1 MKKPRH
7 LAAPGSFRSG
17 KDGSAILEHDRL
29 TATLP
34 VTDLQR
40 DLLALLDILHT
51 GTLQNGGMQEHV
63 LAAIVRRHEAEA
75 AHLVEPLDGA
85 TDGVGRA
92 TLVAAEVTA
101 RRRTVAEIA
110 ARRAA
115 TVAEATAEAATVT
128 EVTARRT
135 VAEATTIAEAATRR
149 ATVAEATA
157 EAATVAEVTARR
169 TVTEIA
175 AGRTIAEATTG
186 MATGAL
192 LQLGDAGHQA
202 ASLAVRADLANQLVA
217 RLGGLNAGFGQ
228 GRCVEENV
236 LAIGA
241 KHKAEAFTPVI
252 PLHLGLDGAGATL
265 GVVVGKH
272 CLFRLRNFHGPTE
285 CRTGAMMVARADAEI

>member
-85 TDGVGRA
+85 TDSVGRA

-115 TVAEATAEAATVT
+115 TVAEATTVT

-135 VAEATTIAEAATRR
+135 VAEATAIAEATTRR

-175 AGRTIAEATTG
+175 AGWTIAEATTG

-217 RLGGLNAGFGQ
+217 RLGGLDAGFGQ